1 MMKGQDAE
9 QGVLRTLWQ
18 DAEQGVL
25 RTFWNKLTPEEQ
37 QAYRDKWAK
46 EGPTIKF
53 EKKLQGMFAE
63 QET

>member
-1 MMKGQDAE
+1 MTDQA
-9 QGVLRTLWQ
+9 LRSMWE

-37 QAYRDKWAK
+37 QSYRDKWAK
-46 EGPTIKF
+46 EGPAIKF
-53 EKKLQGMFAE
+53 EKKLHGMFAE